1 MDESSPFGAPG
12 DGAGRAV
19 RGGPAP
25 RLHRLGAVPST
36 QDEAAAR
43 LRAGERPPF
52 AVTATRQDAGRGR
65 LGRAFASPEGESL
78 ALTYVHRTAL
88 DPARRGWFPLAAGL
102 AAVRALDRVVP
113 AAGQKRGTP
122 VGLKWPNDL
131 HTPDGRKLGGILAEA
146 RGQDALLLG
155 IGVNLHGPVRSADG
169 AAVPGAA
176 WLRGPGG
183 LRPGAEPADG
193 APLREALEE
202 ALVDA
207 LAEELAAL
215 ESAQGDGGA
224 AGTRDR
230 YTMTCLT
237 LGCAVRVDPLGGA
250 AGGGDAASALRGTA
264 RGIDGHGRLVLD
276 LVEGGGM
283 VAVDVGDVRHLRPD
297 APPSGGQAAS
307 VRHGAHQEQES
318 SMEKRGPAR

>member
-25 RLHRLGAVPST
+25 RLHRLGAVPSP
-36 QDEAAAR
+36 QDAAAAR

-102 AAVRALDRVVP
+102 AAVRALDRVP
-113 AAGQKRGTP
+113 GRAEARTP

-155 IGVNLHGPVRSADG
+155 IG
-169 AAVPGAA
+169 
-176 WLRGPGG
+176 
-183 LRPGAEPADG
+183 
-193 APLREALEE
+193 
-202 ALVDA
+202 
-207 LAEELAAL
+207 
-215 ESAQGDGGA
+215 
-224 AGTRDR
+224 
-230 YTMTCLT
+230 
-237 LGCAVRVDPLGGA
+237 
-250 AGGGDAASALRGTA
+250 
-264 RGIDGHGRLVLD
+264 
-276 LVEGGGM
+276 
-283 VAVDVGDVRHLRPD
+283 
-297 APPSGGQAAS
+297 
-307 VRHGAHQEQES
+307 
-318 SMEKRGPAR
+318 

>member
-155 IGVNLHGPVRSADG
+155 IGVNLHGPSAPPT
-169 AAVPGAA
+169 ARPCRAPPGCEGRA
-176 WLRGPGG
+176 
-183 LRPGAEPADG
+183 
-193 APLREALEE
+193 
-202 ALVDA
+202 
-207 LAEELAAL
+207 
-215 ESAQGDGGA
+215 
-224 AGTRDR
+224 
-230 YTMTCLT
+230 
-237 LGCAVRVDPLGGA
+237 GCAPGRSRP
-250 AGGGDAASALRGTA
+250 TA
-264 RGIDGHGRLVLD
+264 RRCARRSRRRWSTRSPRSSRRSSPPR
-276 LVEGGGM
+276 ET
-283 VAVDVGDVRHLRPD
+283 VARR
-297 APPSGGQAAS
+297 APATATL
-307 VRHGAHQEQES
+307 
-318 SMEKRGPAR
+318 